1 MDRNTI
7 TGFLLIFAMVIVYQL
22 YFVPAPEVLPEGQSQ
37 TVSAPET
44 PSPLASFSETNAPSL
59 LDSTYVSRTAT
70 LRSDVLEVV
79 LTTDGGS
86 PQRATLKDG
95 YLDYWNQNP
104 IQLWTEGGSDMN
116 FIARGEGSFDQ
127 RFDIVSES
135 NDKVVLANRGDGPLR
150 TLTYTIEGYLL
161 DVEAEFSDARGQMGF
176 QWQADGAHNEKGID
190 VERQKSSIY
199 YREQGRG
206 RDYLSEGT
214 DKSTDI
220 EDPIE
225 WVAFKQNYFSAIVG
239 TDMGFDSGR
248 LRSLPPV
255 DATDTTFTMRY
266 GMDVTLPTQ
275 TVDGREVAELRF
287 YFGPNDVSKLKTT
300 GWGEIG
306 RVIDFGWWI
315 FGWINRNVIFPI
327 YAFLSGFIGS
337 AGLIILV
344 LTLLIKSVLFPITW
358 KNYVSSAKMRVL
370 KPDMEAINAK
380 YPDQDDAMERQ
391 QETMKLYRDSGVNPL
406 AGCIPQLIQ
415 MPLLYAMF
423 RFFPANIELRGKS
436 FLWADDLGAFDSI
449 LDLPFEIP
457 FYGAH
462 VSGFTVLMAGSMFVY
477 MNQTM
482 AQQAAPTQPGMPD
495 MRVIGRIMPFFM
507 LFFFNKFASGL
518 SLYYFIANLI
528 TIGQVTT
535 VKKFFINEDKIREK
549 IKAKQS
555 EPKDEKKKKKSSFAE
570 RLEAMQKEQ
579 QKKAEEMKLQR
590 DQARKSRNQKRKK

>member
-22 YFVPAPEVLPEGQSQ
+22 YFAPVPEPAAETRTE
-37 TVSAPET
+37 TATAPET
-44 PSPLASFSETNAPSL
+44 GAAVAEFPVTTNVT
-59 LDSTYVSRTAT
+59 DSTYVARTVT
-70 LRSDVLEVV
+70 LDSDVLQVE
-79 LTTDGGS
+79 LSTDGGV
-86 PQRATLKDG
+86 PIRAELQDG
-95 YLDYWNQNP
+95 YLDYWNQQP
-104 IQLWTEGGSDMN
+104 IRLWNDGASDMN
-116 FIARGEGSFDQ
+116 WIARGEGSYNQ
-127 RFDIVSES
+127 RFDVVSES
-135 NDKVVLANRGDGPLR
+135 PEKVVLANRGDGPLR
-150 TLTYTIEGYLL
+150 SLTYTIDGYLV
-161 DVEAEFSDARGQMGF
+161 DVDAEFADARGEVGF

-199 YREQGRG
+199 FREQGHG

-214 DKSTDI
+214 DDDADI
-220 EDPIE
+220 EDPVE

-239 TDMGFDSGR
+239 SDTGFTSGR

-255 DATDTTFTMRY
+255 DPADTSMTMRY

-275 TVDGREVAELRF
+275 DIDGREVAEVRF
-287 YFGPNDVSKLKTT
+287 YFGPNDASILKTT

-327 YAFLSGFIGS
+327 YAFLASHIGS
-337 AGLIILV
+337 AGLIVLV

-391 QETMKLYRDSGVNPL
+391 QATMKLYRDSGVNPL

-477 MNQTM
+477 MGQTM
-482 AQQAAPTQPGMPD
+482 GQQAAPSQPGMPD
-495 MRVIGRIMPFFM
+495 MRIMAKIMPFFM

-535 VKKFFINEDKIREK
+535 VKKFFIDEDKIREK
-549 IKAKQS
+549 IKAKQA
-555 EPKDEKKKKKSSFAE
+555 EPKEEKKKSGFAE

-579 QKKAEEMKLQR
+579 QKRAEEMKAQR
-590 DQARKSRNQKRKK
+590 DQARKARNQKRKK

>member
-22 YFVPAPEVLPEGQSQ
+22 YFVPAPEPATEASVE
-37 TVSAPET
+37 TTATPET
-44 PSPLASFSETNAPSL
+44 GAAVAEFPPAASVE
-59 LDSTYVSRTAT
+59 DSTYIARTAT
-70 LRSDVLEVV
+70 LSSDVLTVK
-79 LTTDGGS
+79 LSTDGGI
-86 PQRATLKDG
+86 PVLAELTDG
-95 YLDYWNQNP
+95 YLDYWNKQP
-104 IQLWTEGGSDMN
+104 IQLWNAGSSDMN
-116 FIARGEGSFDQ
+116 WIARGEGSYNQ
-127 RFDIVSES
+127 RFDIVSEAA
-135 NDKVVLANRGDGPLR
+135 DKVVLANRGDGPLR
-150 TLTYTIEGYLL
+150 FLTYTINGYLV
-161 DVEAEFSDARGQMGF
+161 DVDAEFADARGEVGF

-214 DKSTDI
+214 DDNADI
-220 EDPIE
+220 EDPVE

-239 TDMGFDSGR
+239 TDAGFQSGR
-248 LRSLPPV
+248 LRSLPP
-255 DATDTTFTMRY
+255 AEPTDTTLTMRY

-275 TVDGREVAELRF
+275 DIDGREVAALRF
-287 YFGPNDVSKLKTT
+287 YFGPNDVSKLNTT

-327 YAFLSGFIGS
+327 YAFLASYIGS
-337 AGLIILV
+337 AGLIVLI

-370 KPDMEAINAK
+370 KPDMEALQAK
-380 YPDQDDAMERQ
+380 YPDQDDAMQRQ

-462 VSGFTVLMAGSMFVY
+462 VSGFTVLMAGSMYIY
-477 MNQTM
+477 MGQTM

-495 MRVIGRIMPFFM
+495 MRIMAKIMPFFM

-535 VKKFFINEDKIREK
+535 VKKFFIDEDKIREK
-549 IKAKQS
+549 IKAKQA
-555 EPKDEKKKKKSSFAE
+555 EPKDEKKKSSFAE

-579 QKKAEEMKLQR
+579 QKKADEMKRQR
-590 DQARKSRNQKRKK
+590 DQARKARNQKRKK

>member
-22 YFVPAPEVLPEGQSQ
+22 YFVPAPQELPEDQ
-37 TVSAPET
+37 TQAVSTPET
-44 PSPLASFSETNAPSL
+44 PSPVSDFPTSQAADIF
-59 LDSTYVSRTAT
+59 DSTYTSQLTT
-70 LRSDVLEVV
+70 LRSDVLEVEI
-79 LTTDGGS
+79 TTDGGT
-86 PQRATLKDG
+86 PIRATLQDG
-95 YLDYWNQNP
+95 YLDFWNREP
-104 IQLWTEGGSDMN
+104 LQLWTEGGSDMN
-116 FIARGEGSFDQ
+116 FVARGEGSYDQ
-127 RFDIVSES
+127 RFDVVSES
-135 NDKVVLANRGDGPLR
+135 EREVVLANRGDGPLKR
-150 TLTYTIEGYLL
+150 LTYTIDGYLV
-161 DVEAEFSDARGQMGF
+161 DVQAEFEDARGEVGF

-199 YREQGRG
+199 FREQGRG
-206 RDYLSEGT
+206 RDYLYEGR
-214 DKSTDI
+214 DDSADI
-220 EDPIE
+220 EDPVE

-239 TDMGFDSGR
+239 TDAGFTSGT
-248 LRSLPPV
+248 LRSLPPTES
-255 DATDTTFTMRY
+255 ADTLITMRY
-266 GMDVTLPTQ
+266 GMDVRMPTVSQ
-275 TVDGREVAELRF
+275 DGREVADLRF
-287 YFGPNDVSKLKTT
+287 YFGPNDVSELNAT

-327 YAFLSGFIGS
+327 YAFLAQYMGS

-344 LTLLIKSVLFPITW
+344 LTIAIKSILFPITW
-358 KNYVSSAKMRVL
+358 KNYVSSAKMRLL
-370 KPDMEAINAK
+370 KPDMEEINAK
-380 YPDQDDAMERQ
+380 YPDQEDAMQRQ
-391 QETMKLYRDSGVNPL
+391 QETMKLYRESGVNPL

-436 FLWADDLGAFDSI
+436 FLWADDLGAYDSI

-477 MNQTM
+477 MGQTM
-482 AQQAAPTQPGMPD
+482 AQQAAPAQPGMPD
-495 MRVIGRIMPFFM
+495 MRIMARIMPLFM

-549 IKAKQS
+549 IKAKQA
-555 EPKDEKKKKKSSFAE
+555 EPKEEKKKSGFAA

-579 QKKAEEMKLQR
+579 QQKAEEMKRQR
-590 DQARKSRNQKRKK
+590 DQSRKSRNQKRKK

>member
-37 TVSAPET
+37 AVSTPET
-44 PSPLASFSETNAPSL
+44 PSPVSRFPESNIAGTV
-59 LDSTYVSRTAT
+59 DSTYVSRTAT

-79 LTTDGGS
+79 LTTDGGT

-95 YLDYWNQNP
+95 YLDYWNQAP

-116 FIARGEGSFDQ
+116 FIARGEGSYDQ
-127 RFDIVSES
+127 RFDVVSE
-135 NDKVVLANRGDGPLR
+135 DAAKVVLANRGEGPLR
-150 TLTYTIEGYLL
+150 ILTYTIDGYLL

-220 EDPIE
+220 EDPVE

-239 TDMGFDSGR
+239 TDVGFNSGR

-255 DATDTTFTMRY
+255 DAADTSFTMRY

-275 TVDGREVAELRF
+275 NVDGREVAELRF

-300 GWGEIG
+300 GWDEIG

-315 FGWINRNVIFPI
+315 FGWINRNIIFPI
-327 YAFLSGFIGS
+327 YAFLAGFIGS
-337 AGLIILV
+337 AGLIILL

-370 KPDMEAINAK
+370 KPDMEAIHAK

-462 VSGFTVLMAGSMFVY
+462 VSGFTVLMAGSMYVY
-477 MNQTM
+477 MSQTM

-535 VKKFFINEDKIREK
+535 VKKFFIDEDKIREK
-549 IKAKQS
+549 IKAKQA
-555 EPKDEKKKKKSSFAE
+555 EPKDEKKKNSFAE

-579 QKKAEEMKLQR
+579 QKKAEEMKRQR
-590 DQARKSRNQKRKK
+590 DQARKSRNEKRKK

>member
-22 YFVPAPEVLPEGQSQ
+22 YFVPAPEVLPEGQTQ
-37 TVSAPET
+37 AAATPET
-44 PSPLASFSETNAPSL
+44 PSPVANFPTASANAL
-59 LDSTYVSRTAT
+59 LDSTYVPQVAT
-70 LRSDVLEVV
+70 LRSDVLEVEV
-79 LTTDGGS
+79 STDGGI
-86 PQRATLKDG
+86 PVRATLKDG
-95 YLDYWNQNP
+95 YLDYWRHQP
-104 IQLWTEGGSDMN
+104 IQLWTEGGSNMN
-116 FIARGEGSFDQ
+116 FIARGEGSYDQ
-127 RFDIVSES
+127 RFDVVSQADNE
-135 NDKVVLANRGDGPLR
+135 VVLANLGDGPLR
-150 TLTYTIEGYLL
+150 SLTWTINDYLV
-161 DVEAEFSDARGQMGF
+161 DVRAEFADARGEVGF

-220 EDPIE
+220 EEPVE

-239 TDMGFDSGR
+239 TDVGFTSGR
-248 LRSLPPV
+248 LRSLPPT
-255 DATDTTFTMRY
+255 DATDTTMTMRY
-266 GMDVTLPTQ
+266 GMDVALPTED
-275 TVDGREVAELRF
+275 VDGREVADLRF
-287 YFGPNDVSKLKTT
+287 YFGPNDASTLKTT
-300 GWGEIG
+300 GWDEIG

-315 FGWINRNVIFPI
+315 FGWINRNLIFPI
-327 YAFLSGFIGS
+327 YAFLASYIGS
-337 AGLIILV
+337 AGLIILI

-370 KPDMEAINAK
+370 KPDMEALQAK
-380 YPDQDDAMERQ
+380 YPDQDDAMQRQ

-462 VSGFTVLMAGSMFVY
+462 VSGFTVLMAGSMYIY
-477 MNQTM
+477 MGQTM
-482 AQQAAPTQPGMPD
+482 AQQAAPSQPGMPD
-495 MRVIGRIMPFFM
+495 MRVMAKIMPFFM

-535 VKKFFINEDKIREK
+535 VKKFFIDEDKIREK
-549 IKAKQS
+549 IKAKQA
-555 EPKDEKKKKKSSFAE
+555 EPKDEKKKSSFAE

-579 QKKAEEMKLQR
+579 QKKADEMKRQR
-590 DQARKSRNQKRKK
+590 DQARKARNQKRKK

>member
-22 YFVPAPEVLPEGQSQ
+22 YFVPAPEVLPEGQTQ
-37 TVSAPET
+37 AAATPET
-44 PSPLASFSETNAPSL
+44 PSPVANFPIASANAL
-59 LDSTYVSRTAT
+59 LDSTYVPQVAT
-70 LRSDVLEVV
+70 LRSDVLEVEV
-79 LTTDGGS
+79 STDGGI
-86 PQRATLKDG
+86 PVRATLKDG
-95 YLDYWNQNP
+95 YLDYWRQQP
-104 IQLWTEGGSDMN
+104 IQLWTEGGSNMN
-116 FIARGEGSFDQ
+116 FIARGEGSYDQ
-127 RFDIVSES
+127 RFDVVSQADNE
-135 NDKVVLANRGDGPLR
+135 VVLANRGDGPLR
-150 TLTYTIEGYLL
+150 SLTWTIKDYLV
-161 DVEAEFSDARGQMGF
+161 DVRAEFADARGEVEF
-176 QWQADGAHNEKGID
+176 QWQADGAHSEKGID

-220 EDPIE
+220 EEPVE

-239 TDMGFDSGR
+239 TDVGFTSGR
-248 LRSLPPV
+248 LRSLPPT
-255 DATDTTFTMRY
+255 DATDTTMTMRY
-266 GMDVTLPTQ
+266 GMDVALPTED
-275 TVDGREVAELRF
+275 VDGREVADLRF
-287 YFGPNDVSKLKTT
+287 YFGPNDASTLKTT
-300 GWGEIG
+300 GWDEIG

-315 FGWINRNVIFPI
+315 FGWINRNLIFPI
-327 YAFLSGFIGS
+327 YAFLASYIGS
-337 AGLIILV
+337 AGLIILI

-358 KNYVSSAKMRVL
+358 KNYISSAKMRVL
-370 KPDMEAINAK
+370 KPDMEALQAK
-380 YPDQDDAMERQ
+380 YPDQDDAMQRQ

-462 VSGFTVLMAGSMFVY
+462 VSGFTVLMAGSMYIY
-477 MNQTM
+477 MGQTM
-482 AQQAAPTQPGMPD
+482 AQQAAPSQPGMPD
-495 MRVIGRIMPFFM
+495 MRVMAKIMPFFM

-535 VKKFFINEDKIREK
+535 VKKFFIDEDKIREK
-549 IKAKQS
+549 IKAKQA
-555 EPKDEKKKKKSSFAE
+555 EPKDEKKKSSFAE

-579 QKKAEEMKLQR
+579 QKKADEMKRQR
-590 DQARKSRNQKRKK
+590 DQARKARNQKRKK

>member
-22 YFVPAPEVLPEGQSQ
+22 YFAPVPEPAAETRTE
-37 TVSAPET
+37 TATAPET
-44 PSPLASFSETNAPSL
+44 GAAVAEFPVTSNVT
-59 LDSTYVSRTAT
+59 DSTYVARTVT
-70 LRSDVLEVV
+70 LDSDVLQVE
-79 LTTDGGS
+79 LSTDGGV
-86 PQRATLKDG
+86 PIRAELQDG
-95 YLDYWNQNP
+95 YLDYWNQQP
-104 IQLWTEGGSDMN
+104 IRLWNDGASDMN
-116 FIARGEGSFDQ
+116 WIARGEGSYNQ
-127 RFDIVSES
+127 RFDVVSES
-135 NDKVVLANRGDGPLR
+135 PEKVVLANRGDGPLR
-150 TLTYTIEGYLL
+150 SLTYTIDGYLV
-161 DVEAEFSDARGQMGF
+161 DVDAEFANARGEVGF

-199 YREQGRG
+199 FREQGHG

-214 DKSTDI
+214 DDDADI
-220 EDPIE
+220 EDPVE

-239 TDMGFDSGR
+239 SDAGFTSGR

-255 DATDTTFTMRY
+255 DPTDTSMTMRY

-275 TVDGREVAELRF
+275 DIDGREVAEVRF
-287 YFGPNDVSKLKTT
+287 YFGPNDASILKTT

-327 YAFLSGFIGS
+327 YAFLASYIGS
-337 AGLIILV
+337 AGLIVLV

-391 QETMKLYRDSGVNPL
+391 QATMKLYRDSGVNPL

-477 MNQTM
+477 MGQTM
-482 AQQAAPTQPGMPD
+482 GQQAAPSQPGMPD
-495 MRVIGRIMPFFM
+495 MRIMARIMPLFM

-535 VKKFFINEDKIREK
+535 VKKFFIDEDKIREK
-549 IKAKQS
+549 IKAKQA
-555 EPKDEKKKKKSSFAE
+555 EPKEEKKKSGFAE

-579 QKKAEEMKLQR
+579 QKRAEEMKAQR
-590 DQARKSRNQKRKK
+590 DQARKARNQKRKK

>member
-22 YFVPAPEVLPEGQSQ
+22 YFVPAPEPASEASVE
-37 TVSAPET
+37 TTTTPET
-44 PSPLASFSETNAPSL
+44 EAAVAEFPPTGSID
-59 LDSTYVSRTAT
+59 DSTYVARKAKLS
-70 LRSDVLEVV
+70 SDVLTVE
-79 LTTDGGS
+79 LSTDGGI
-86 PQRATLKDG
+86 PVLAELTDG
-95 YLDYWNQNP
+95 YLDYWNKQP
-104 IQLWTEGGSDMN
+104 IQLWNAGSSDMN
-116 FIARGEGSFDQ
+116 WIARGEGSYNQ
-127 RFDIVSES
+127 RFDIVSEAA
-135 NDKVVLANRGDGPLR
+135 DKVVLANRGDGPLR
-150 TLTYTIEGYLL
+150 SLTYTIDGYLV
-161 DVEAEFSDARGQMGF
+161 DVDAEFAGARGEVGF

-214 DKSTDI
+214 DDSADI
-220 EDPIE
+220 EDPVE

-239 TDMGFDSGR
+239 TDAGFQSGR

-255 DATDTTFTMRY
+255 EATDTTLTMRY

-275 TVDGREVAELRF
+275 DIDGREVAALRF

-315 FGWINRNVIFPI
+315 FGWINRNIIFPI
-327 YAFLSGFIGS
+327 YAFLASYIGS
-337 AGLIILV
+337 AGLIVLV

-370 KPDMEAINAK
+370 KPDLQAINDK
-380 YPDQDDAMERQ
+380 YPDQDDAMTRQ
-391 QETMKLYRDSGVNPL
+391 QETMQLYRDSGVNPL
-406 AGCIPQLIQ
+406 AGCLPQLIQ

-449 LDLPFEIP
+449 LNLPFEVP

-462 VSGFTVLMAGSMFVY
+462 VSGFTLLMAGSMFLI
-477 MNQTM
+477 MGQTM
-482 AQQAAPTQPGMPD
+482 GQQAAPTQPGMPD
-495 MRVIGRIMPFFM
+495 MRIMARIMPLFM

-518 SLYYFIANLI
+518 SLYYFIANMTTL
-528 TIGQVTT
+528 GQITT
-535 VKKFFINEDKIREK
+535 VKRFFIDEDKIREK
-549 IKAKQS
+549 IKAKQA
-555 EPKDEKKKKKSSFAE
+555 EPKDEKKKKGGFAE

-579 QKKAEEMKLQR
+579 QKRAEEMKQQR
-590 DQARKSRNQKRKK
+590 DQARKARNQKRKK

>member
-22 YFVPAPEVLPEGQSQ
+22 YFVPAPEVLPEGQTQ
-37 TVSAPET
+37 AAATPET
-44 PSPLASFSETNAPSL
+44 PSPVANFPTASANAL
-59 LDSTYVSRTAT
+59 LDSTYVPQVAT
-70 LRSDVLEVV
+70 LRSDVLEVEV
-79 LTTDGGS
+79 STDGGI
-86 PQRATLKDG
+86 PVRATLKDG
-95 YLDYWNQNP
+95 YLDYWRQQP
-104 IQLWTEGGSDMN
+104 IQLWTEGGSNMN
-116 FIARGEGSFDQ
+116 FIARGEGSYDQ
-127 RFDIVSES
+127 RFDVVSQA
-135 NDKVVLANRGDGPLR
+135 DKEVVLANRGDGPLR
-150 TLTYTIEGYLL
+150 SLTWTINDYLVDL
-161 DVEAEFSDARGQMGF
+161 RAEFADARGEVGF

-220 EDPIE
+220 EEPVE

-239 TDMGFDSGR
+239 TDVGFTSGR
-248 LRSLPPV
+248 LRSLPPT
-255 DATDTTFTMRY
+255 DATDTTMTMRY
-266 GMDVTLPTQ
+266 GMDVALPTED
-275 TVDGREVAELRF
+275 VDGREVADLRF
-287 YFGPNDVSKLKTT
+287 YFGPNDASKLKTT
-300 GWGEIG
+300 GWDEIG

-315 FGWINRNVIFPI
+315 FGWINRNLIFPI
-327 YAFLSGFIGS
+327 YAFLASYIGS
-337 AGLIILV
+337 AGLIILI

-370 KPDMEAINAK
+370 KPDMEALQAK
-380 YPDQDDAMERQ
+380 YPDQDDAMQRQ

-462 VSGFTVLMAGSMFVY
+462 VSGFTVLMAGSMYIY
-477 MNQTM
+477 MGQTM
-482 AQQAAPTQPGMPD
+482 AQQAAPSQPGMPD
-495 MRVIGRIMPFFM
+495 MRVMAKIMPFFM

-535 VKKFFINEDKIREK
+535 VKKFFIDEDKIREK
-549 IKAKQS
+549 IKAKQA
-555 EPKDEKKKKKSSFAE
+555 EPKDEKKKSSFAE

-579 QKKAEEMKLQR
+579 QKKADEMKRQR
-590 DQARKSRNQKRKK
+590 DQARKARNQKRKK